1 MMTSMRLVSMFVAAI
16 VSLAFFEQSFGIGQ
30 QVSRV
35 VLEDF
40 RVKGENGLPPGWK
53 AQRSEEKAKESY
65 SVRIE
70 DGAAFLSAK
79 GADQRVFKK
88 IPWDPKASPVIT
100 WRWRLR
106 SAPAGV
112 DPIAAVYVALDTD
125 LMLIPVLT
133 KYVWSA
139 TKPEGTI
146 IEGGIFTASEIV
158 IQSGTQPIGEWVEER
173 VNAYEDFKRIHKHEP
188 AEKAWGISLLGG
200 PGVEVDFGP
209 IIVMSPRD

>member
-88 IPWDPKASPVIT
+88 IPWDQSSPGVGGYD
-100 WRWRLR
+100 RRLR
-106 SAPAGV
+106 G
-112 DPIAAVYVALDTD
+112 
-125 LMLIPVLT
+125 
-133 KYVWSA
+133 
-139 TKPEGTI
+139 
-146 IEGGIFTASEIV
+146 
-158 IQSGTQPIGEWVEER
+158 
-173 VNAYEDFKRIHKHEP
+173 
-188 AEKAWGISLLGG
+188 
-200 PGVEVDFGP
+200 
-209 IIVMSPRD
+209 